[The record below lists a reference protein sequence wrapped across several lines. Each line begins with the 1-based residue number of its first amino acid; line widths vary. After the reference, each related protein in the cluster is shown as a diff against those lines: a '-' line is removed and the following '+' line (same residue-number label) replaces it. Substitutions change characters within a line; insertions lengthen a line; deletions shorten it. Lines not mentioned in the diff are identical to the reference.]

1 LVLFTTLSV
10 AKDCIIILM
19 EGSPEGL
26 GVDIKKLKEIF
37 MDLTGVVEIHD
48 LHIWSINSNR

>member
-1 LVLFTTLSV
+1 
-10 AKDCIIILM
+10 M